1 MQSNV
6 EFLDFIVGADRIQAI
21 ESNMQAIRECPTPKI
36 VGEVRSF
43 HGLTMFHRR
52 FINSFGTTIAL
63 ITKFLKKGK
72 FK

>member
-21 ESNMQAIRECPTPKI
+21 ESNMQAISECPTPKI
-36 VGEVRSF
+36 VSEVRSF
-43 HGLTMFHRR
+43 HGLTMFRRR